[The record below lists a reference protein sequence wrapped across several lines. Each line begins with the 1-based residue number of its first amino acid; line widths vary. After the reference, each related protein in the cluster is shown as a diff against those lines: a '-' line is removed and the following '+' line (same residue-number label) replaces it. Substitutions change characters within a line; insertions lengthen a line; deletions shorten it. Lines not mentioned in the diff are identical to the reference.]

1 MLIFASFDYNAQTEK
16 TLWKLSLPV
25 KLLYSLE
32 LLYSNILHLG
42 GWVRVL
48 SAGLEPEETC
58 QVENGF
64 LATCNDACVVL
75 LVTLVMLS

>member
-48 SAGLEPEETC
+48 SVGLEPEET
-58 QVENGF
+58 
-64 LATCNDACVVL
+64 
-75 LVTLVMLS
+75 